1 MENRFNYEDARFA
14 ADEVRKLTLE
24 RSGVDISGKKI
35 DGLILGSGL
44 GDFAKT
50 QIVDSVEIG
59 FGEIIDK
66 IVSPGERPRNMRKSD
81 PGESVPGHAKK
92 LVIGKL
98 RDAKNNRL
106 IVAQS
111 GREHVY
117 EGVSTRRATFW
128 LRVMQLLG
136 AETLIGSNA
145 SGILTPKNLKQG
157 DLMLVHS
164 DLDLADDSPL
174 VGPNEEQ
181 FGPRFPHMG
190 DLYPEATR
198 KLAKEVA
205 KEHNVQLA
213 EGMYVRVKG
222 PNYERKEDVYRL
234 RREVEGIWREAQ
246 DGGHDERFTN
256 GPAVAVVGMSST
268 YEQLAAQHAT
278 QSKRFPAFQKGRAY
292 ISVATNYAAGL
303 SEKGPVAPPTH
314 QEVQETADKVQK
326 QFGKLVREL
335 LIKMT

>member
-44 GDFAKT
+44 GDFAEK
-50 QIVDSVEIG
+50 QMKEPAEIAFQEILDRILKDERRNDIRKVKNGGVD
-59 FGEIIDK
+59 
-66 IVSPGERPRNMRKSD
+66 
-81 PGESVPGHAKK
+81 GHAKK
-92 LVIGKL
+92 LVIG
-98 RDAKNNRL
+98 RL
-106 IVAQS
+106 KDGKDRILIAQS

-314 QEVQETADKVQK
+314 EEVQETADKVQK